1 MSTSQPR
8 KPAGTPVGG
17 QWAPTAHAEP
27 SVQLRSTSENVL
39 RMRTADPA
47 KSLERI
53 TERLRFTEDKL
64 ARVQADETLPP
75 RAQAVLAGVYR
86 RRLRGLRAAYTKAFR
101 QLAGR

>member
-1 MSTSQPR
+1 MSTNQPR

-17 QWAPTAHAEP
+17 QWAPMAHAEP
-27 SVQLRSTSENVL
+27 SVQLRSTSESVL
-39 RMRTADPA
+39 RMRAANPA

-53 TERLRFTEDKL
+53 TERLHFVEEEL
-64 ARVQADETLPP
+64 ARVQHDETLLPGA
-75 RAQAVLAGVYR
+75 RAAVATVYR